1 MPFSIKNIFSNT
13 KGSYLEVS
21 GPVQDKSVPKN
32 CTLISTTCT
41 INGYTVLNRRSCCF
55 DMSPPGAGERSPHL
69 KLSASELTWLSK
81 TIETEIHNTKS

>member
-1 MPFSIKNIFSNT
+1 
-13 KGSYLEVS
+13 
-21 GPVQDKSVPKN
+21 
-32 CTLISTTCT
+32 
-41 INGYTVLNRRSCCF
+41 VLNRRSCCF